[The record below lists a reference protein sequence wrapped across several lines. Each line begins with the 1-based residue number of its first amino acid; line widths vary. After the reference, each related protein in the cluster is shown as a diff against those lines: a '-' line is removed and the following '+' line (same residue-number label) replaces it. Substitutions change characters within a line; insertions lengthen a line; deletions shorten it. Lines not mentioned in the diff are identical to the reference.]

1 MSVLCPCHCR
11 QEKFG
16 PGHHIT
22 LVSPT
27 EVQQLLAGNWS
38 SVDELVAACNLE
50 VCGSLLLLQCVH
62 LLLPKKHIMI
72 T

>member
-1 MSVLCPCHCR
+1 MPQLQLPSTFTNVICLCLCR

-27 EVQQLLAGNWS
+27 EVKQLLAGNWS

-50 VCGSLLLLQCVH
+50 VCGILLTLQLV
-62 LLLPKKHIMI
+62 P
-72 T
+72 